1 MTKYGDLHN
10 AYVDAKA
17 QHEKYF
23 TDIDEFKEAFRG
35 ALDKYLE
42 DPNKLTVTV
51 RALEQ
56 EMRSELTINLVLEP
70 QKKTLTIRFDLV
82 RKGDNYL
89 MTPKDSKQSLEV
101 DPKNPQSSMDE
112 IYDLMLKEAIRLG
125 EGREPT

>member
-1 MTKYGDLHN
+1 MTKYGDLHK